1 MGRWDRIGFA
11 CVILNKIVLSVVK
24 MIFSSFSRISTIFHR
39 KTPTI
44 VKDTEECA
52 SHMTPDAVKHAKRGN
67 VTAESLKIEFTG
79 TSIKNRSFQN
89 IFMELQLRFVLYFL
103 SLLHEKRNLV
113 SKNFGLITT
122 RCSGTEP
129 ELLPQETIEDWTR
142 ENAKNRAWQ

>member
-11 CVILNKIVLSVVK
+11 SVILNKIVLSVVK

-67 VTAESLKIEFTG
+67 VTTESLKIEFIETP
-79 TSIKNRSFQN
+79 IKNSSFQN
-89 IFMELQLRFVLYFL
+89 VIMELYLRAVFCFL
-103 SLLHEKRNLV
+103 NLWREKRNLV
-113 SKNFGLITT
+113 RKSFGLITT
-122 RCSGTEP
+122 RC
-129 ELLPQETIEDWTR
+129 
-142 ENAKNRAWQ
+142 

>member
-1 MGRWDRIGFA
+1 MGRWDRISFA

-24 MIFSSFSRISTIFHR
+24 IFSSFSRISTILHR

-67 VTAESLKIEFTG
+67 VTAESLKIEFTE

-89 IFMELQLRFVLYFL
+89 IFMEL
-103 SLLHEKRNLV
+103 
-113 SKNFGLITT
+113 
-122 RCSGTEP
+122 
-129 ELLPQETIEDWTR
+129 
-142 ENAKNRAWQ
+142 

>member
-11 CVILNKIVLSVVK
+11 SVILNKIVLSVVK

-67 VTAESLKIEFTG
+67 VTAESLKIEFIETP
-79 TSIKNRSFQN
+79 IKNSSFQN
-89 IFMELQLRFVLYFL
+89 VIMELYLRAVFCFL
-103 SLLHEKRNLV
+103 NLWREKRNLV
-113 SKNFGLITT
+113 RKSFGLITT
-122 RCSGTEP
+122 RC
-129 ELLPQETIEDWTR
+129 
-142 ENAKNRAWQ
+142 

>member
-1 MGRWDRIGFA
+1 M
-11 CVILNKIVLSVVK
+11 
-24 MIFSSFSRISTIFHR
+24 HR
-39 KTPTI
+39 KTPTL

-67 VTAESLKIEFTG
+67 VTAESLKIEFTE
-79 TSIKNRSFQN
+79 TSIKNRTFQN
-89 IFMELQLRFVLYFL
+89 ISMELQLRFVLCFL
-103 SLLHEKRNLV
+103 SLSPEKRNLV
-113 SKNFGLITT
+113 SKIFGLITT

>member
-67 VTAESLKIEFTG
+67 VTAESLKIEFTE
-79 TSIKNRSFQN
+79 TSIKNRSFQAPCRVMLLKF
-89 IFMELQLRFVLYFL
+89 ITRKKKSGEQKLRLDHHTLF
-103 SLLHEKRNLV
+103 RN
-113 SKNFGLITT
+113 
-122 RCSGTEP
+122 
-129 ELLPQETIEDWTR
+129 
-142 ENAKNRAWQ
+142 